1 MERAKRLL
9 EGFRAGA
16 YNFNH
21 KGEPISF
28 NNGYM
33 IGGFSEAFIIPL
45 NEEAKLLKA
54 IELRLKELEA
64 RELEG
69 LVLGLWANNNNL
81 FIELS
86 KNILDKREAIA
97 KAIEFNQL
105 AIFDIAKGEEITFI
119 IAKEEA

>member
-1 MERAKRLL
+1 M
-9 EGFRAGA
+9 
-16 YNFNH
+16 
-21 KGEPISF
+21 
-28 NNGYM
+28 
-33 IGGFSEAFIIPL
+33 
-45 NEEAKLLKA
+45 NEYLFY
-54 IELRLKELEA
+54 I
-64 RELEG
+64 
-69 LVLGLWANNNNL
+69 LWANNNNL

>member
-1 MERAKRLL
+1 MNKSKNILKSFKN
-9 EGFRAGA
+9 GF
-16 YNFNH
+16 YNFN
-21 KGEPISF
+21 KEGEPLSF
-28 NNGYM
+28 KAGYM

-45 NEEAKLLKA
+45 NEEAKLLEA